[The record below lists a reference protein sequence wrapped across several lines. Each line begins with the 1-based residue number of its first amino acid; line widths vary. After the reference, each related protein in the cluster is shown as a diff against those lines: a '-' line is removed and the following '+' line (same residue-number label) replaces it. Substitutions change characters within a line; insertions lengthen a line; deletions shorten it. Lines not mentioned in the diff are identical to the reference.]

1 MDETLTRLAGQ
12 LDARQIAERLMAAD
26 LQKSLRRPRT
36 LFSFLMSTIVAG
48 LTFVALIPLFSVV
61 YMLVVR
67 GFSKLSL
74 SVFTSLPPAVLEEGG
89 GFGNALIGTLIIVA
103 IASLISIPFGIMGAI
118 YLAEVAPPDSRLAK
132 AVRFSAKV
140 LTGFP
145 SILAGVLAY
154 GVIVRVLGFS
164 AWAGGAALSL
174 LMIPTIMLTSEE
186 AIRMVPARIREAAIG
201 IGATSM
207 QSICRVLL
215 PTALPGILTGVMLAI
230 ARAAGETAPLLVT
243 ALFSNNWPWSHCA
256 GCFLSYKPDLAGPT
270 PSLAVLIYNFSS
282 SFDDN
287 QKDLAWAAALVLVFL
302 VLAINLVGQ
311 AFSNRKAE

>member
-1 MDETLTRLAGQ
+1 MDETLVRHAGQ
-12 LDARQIAERLMAAD
+12 QEAQRVAELITTAE

-36 LFSFLMSTIVAG
+36 LFSFLMTTLVAF
-48 LTFVALIPLFSVV
+48 LTLLALGPLFSVV
-61 YMLVVR
+61 YMLVAR

-89 GFGNALIGTLIIVA
+89 GFGNAVVGTLIIVA
-103 IASLISIPFGIMGAI
+103 VATLISVPFGIMGAI
-118 YLAEVAPPDSRLAK
+118 YLAEVASPDSRLART
-132 AVRFSAKV
+132 VRFSAKV

-154 GVIVRVLGFS
+154 GVIVRATGFS

-174 LMIPTIMLTSEE
+174 LMIPTVMLTAED
-186 AIRMVPARIREAAIG
+186 AIRMVPAKIREAAIG
-201 IGATSM
+201 MGATHT
-207 QSICRVLL
+207 QTICRVML

-243 ALFSNNWPWSHCA
+243 ALFSNNWPWTRCSDCLL
-256 GCFLSYKPDLAGPT
+256 GYKPDLAGPS

-287 QKDLAWAAALVLVFL
+287 QKDLAWAAALVLVFM
-302 VLAINLVGQ
+302 VLTLNLVGQ
-311 AFSNRKAE
+311 AFSSRTVE